1 MHLDCFKEIK
11 KITKM
16 LVRVPSI
23 VKTDGEVDCAKKIY
37 EWYAELPYFKGNP
50 EKLRLVQTIDDE
62 IERYIVLAR
71 VEGAKGGSKKAVILM
86 GHLDTVEID
95 DFGYY
100 KKYAFNPDILPNR
113 LKKLNIS
120 KEVNKDIA
128 SGEYMFGR
136 GALDMKSGI
145 AGHMYLIKYFSEH
158 RDELNGHLISLA
170 TCDEEDNSNGVITA
184 LKILREMKEKEGL
197 EYITAINGDYTTPY
211 HENDD
216 NLYVYFGTV
225 GKLLPTFFCTGRE
238 THVGQPFSGLDPNLL
253 VAELTSLISLNPDL
267 CDEAHGEVTNPP
279 ISLKQSDLKKN
290 YSVQTATA
298 AYSYYNFF
306 KYSMSPKDVMDKLKP
321 IAEEAFDNVIE
332 HMNKNYKRFCE
343 MENCTYTKLPWYKRV
358 YTWEEFYNELVAIH
372 GEKFKTSLLSFTK
385 ELDKKHPDMDLR
397 EFSVRVAEE
406 AWNWAV
412 DKSPA
417 IIIFFSSTYFAR
429 IEVTGKTDKEK
440 ILLDSVKESI
450 ALLQR
455 EVENTII
462 TRMFYPYISDISF
475 MNLNDDVATL
485 KALEL
490 NMPAWGTKYFYNVE
504 DILSISAPVVTIGT
518 YGKDGHMMTERVH
531 MKHSFETMPNLAY
544 LTIKKLLK

>member
-1 MHLDCFKEIK
+1 MHLDCFKEVK
-11 KITKM
+11 QLTEM

-23 VKTDGEVDCAKKIY
+23 VKTSGETDCAKTIY
-37 EWYAELPYFKGNP
+37 EWYAELPYFKENP
-50 EKLRLVQTIDDE
+50 EKLQLVQTIDDE
-62 IERYIVLAR
+62 IERYIVLAQ
-71 VEGAKGGSKKAVILM
+71 VEGTKGDSKKAVIMM

-100 KKYAFNPDILPNR
+100 KKYAFNPDILPSK

-120 KEVNKDIA
+120 EEVNEDIA

-136 GALDMKSGI
+136 GVLDMKSGI

-158 RDELNGHLISLA
+158 REELNGHLISLA

-184 LKILREMKEKEGL
+184 LKVLREMKEKDGL
-197 EYITAINGDYTTPY
+197 GYIAAINADYSTPY
-211 HENDD
+211 HEKDD

-238 THVGQPFSGLDPNLL
+238 THVGQVFGGLDPNLL
-253 VAELTSLISLNPDL
+253 VAELTRLISLNPDL

-279 ISLKQSDLKKN
+279 ISLKQSDLKEK

-321 IAEEAFDNVIE
+321 VAEEAFTNVIE
-332 HMNKNYKRFCE
+332 YVNKCRKKFCK
-343 MENCTYTKLPWYKRV
+343 MANCTYTKLPWHKRV
-358 YTWEEFYNELVAIH
+358 YTWEEFYNELVAIR
-372 GEKFKTSLLSFTK
+372 GEKFKTSILSFAK
-385 ELDKKHPDMDLR
+385 ELDEKHPDMDLR
-397 EFSVRVAEE
+397 EFSVRIVEK
-406 AWNWAV
+406 AWEWAV

-429 IEVTGKTDKEK
+429 IEVTGETEKEK
-440 ILLDSVKESI
+440 TLLDSIKESI
-450 ALLQR
+450 ALLQN
-455 EVENTII
+455 EVENTIV
-462 TRMFYPYISDISF
+462 TKMFYPYISDISF
-475 MNLNDDVATL
+475 MNLSDDIPSI
-485 KALEL
+485 KALEM
-490 NMPAWGTKYFYNVE
+490 NMPAWGTRYLHNIE
-504 DILSISAPVVTIGT
+504 NILSISVPVVTIGT

-531 MKHSFETMPNLAY
+531 MRHSFETTPNLAY